1 MTERNTPL
9 VDAVREARSQ
19 NRHPL
24 LVPGH
29 KMQYDQ
35 DPATI
40 GYDLL
45 HDLVRDDVGMQGGA
59 DSTAY
64 TGGFLDAAEQLYADA
79 IGADHTRFLVGGS
92 SQGNIS
98 GLLTVAMPDRPIAVD
113 RTSHRSA
120 LA

>member
-64 TGGFLDAAEQLYADA
+64 TGGFLDAAEQLYATSSVP
-79 IGADHTRFLVGGS
+79 ITHGS
-92 SQGNIS
+92 SSVDPHKAIS
-98 GLLTVAMPDRPIAVD
+98 PGC
-113 RTSHRSA
+113 
-120 LA
+120 